1 MRLAPSEV
9 GPVVSCPRRPTAANC
24 RACDRQVA
32 VKLTMD
38 YAANAAEGLLVG
50 AVPCICAEGE

>member
-1 MRLAPSEV
+1 M
-9 GPVVSCPRRPTAANC
+9 VSCPRRPTAANC